1 MKDYND
7 SKRSDQPVI
16 LTILGRF
23 CNKRC
28 TVHYIINVISKAGA
42 DVVRTITSINSNT
55 TAVFT
60 FQITRNIQAVFLASR
75 RSLNS

>member
-1 MKDYND
+1 MILKDYNE

-23 CNKRC
+23 CNKSC

-42 DVVRTITSINSNT
+42 DVVRTITSLYL
-55 TAVFT
+55 F
-60 FQITRNIQAVFLASR
+60 RK
-75 RSLNS
+75 